1 MCFAGASKAL
11 SLSFPVFVNDFLIWQ
26 VAGKRAIR
34 SSKSYY
40 FSFYLQDPSKEEL
53 WRLSFVYR
61 MV

>member
-26 VAGKRAIR
+26 VAGKHAIR

-40 FSFYLQDPSKEEL
+40 FSFYLQG
-53 WRLSFVYR
+53 LSEGGD
-61 MV
+61 